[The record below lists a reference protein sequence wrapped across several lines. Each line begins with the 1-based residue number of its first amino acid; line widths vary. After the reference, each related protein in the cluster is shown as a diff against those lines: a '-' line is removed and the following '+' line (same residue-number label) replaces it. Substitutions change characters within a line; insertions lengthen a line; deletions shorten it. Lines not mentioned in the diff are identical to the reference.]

1 MDFAFTPEHEELRQ
15 TVRRFL
21 QDRSDEATVR
31 RLMVTE
37 DGFDR
42 ATWQQLAEQLG
53 LTALIVP
60 EAYGGSG
67 LGPVELAIT
76 LEEMG
81 RFLFCAPYLSTAV
94 LAVSVLREAADERT
108 QQDLLPAIAAGKKIV
123 AVAVAEPPGVSE
135 PGDVRLRARRTRSG
149 WSLTGEK
156 AAVIDGHVADELLV
170 VARAPQ
176 GLSLFRVPA
185 NADGMERTALP
196 TLDLTRKLARVQFAK
211 TPAECVA
218 ATEDVQPQLERA
230 FLFGL
235 VALAA
240 EEVGGAQ
247 QCLEMSTQHAKTRW
261 QFGRPIGSFQAIKHR
276 CADMLVAVEF
286 AKSAAYHAAFRAAEG
301 DDRDL
306 AVAAR
311 MAKAYCSDAYFQVA
325 NDTIQVYGGM
335 GFTWEHP
342 AHLYFKRAKS
352 SALLFGDPVHHR
364 ERLASLIGI

>member
-37 DGFDR
+37 EGFDR
-42 ATWQQLAEQLG
+42 ATWGQLAEQLG
-53 LTALIVP
+53 LTALIVR
-60 EAYGGSG
+60 EEFGGSG

-94 LAVSVLREAADERT
+94 LAVTVLQEAANDAAKREF
-108 QQDLLPAIAAGKKIV
+108 LPAIAEGKKIV
-123 AVAVAEPPGVSE
+123 AVALAEAPGIWE
-135 PGDVRLRARRTRSG
+135 PGDVRMKARETRNG
-149 WSLTGEK
+149 WTLTGEK
-156 AAVIDGHVADELLV
+156 TAVIDGQTADELLV

-176 GLSLFRVPA
+176 GLSLFRVSVG
-185 NADGMERTALP
+185 ADGLEREPLP
-196 TLDLTRKLARVQFAK
+196 TLDLTRKLARVRFRK
-211 TPAECVA
+211 TPADLIA
-218 ATEDVQPQLERA
+218 AEPDVQPQLERA
-230 FLFGL
+230 FFLGL
-235 VALAA
+235 IALAA
-240 EEVGGAQ
+240 EQVGGAQ
-247 QCLEMSTQHAKTRW
+247 HCLDLSTHHAKTRW

-286 AKSAAYHAAFRAAEG
+286 ARSAAYHAAFRAQER
-301 DDRDL
+301 DDRE
-306 AVAAR
+306 VPIAAR
-311 MAKAYCSDAYFQVA
+311 MAKSYCSDAFFQVA
-325 NDTIQVYGGM
+325 NDTIQVHGGM

-352 SALLFGDPVHHR
+352 SALLLGDPVHHR
-364 ERLASLIGI
+364 DRLATLIGI

>member
-31 RLMVTE
+31 RLMVTDE
-37 DGFDR
+37 GFDR
-42 ATWQQLAEQLG
+42 STWAQLAEQLG

-81 RFLFCAPYLSTAV
+81 RALFCAPYFSTAV
-94 LAVSVLREAADERT
+94 LSVAALNEAASDEAK
-108 QQDLLPAIAAGKKIV
+108 QELLPEIAAGKKIV
-123 AVAVAEPPGVSE
+123 ALALAEPQGIWE
-135 PGDVRLRARRTRSG
+135 PADVRLRARKGRNG
-149 WSLTGEK
+149 WTLTGEK
-156 AAVIDGHVADELLV
+156 TAVIDGHVADELLV
-170 VARAPQ
+170 VARTPE
-176 GLSLFRVPA
+176 GLSLFRVRG
-185 NADGMERTALP
+185 NADGLERVPLP
-196 TLDLTRKLARVQFAK
+196 ALDLTRKLARVRFSK
-211 TPAECVA
+211 TPAESVA
-218 ATEDVQPQLERA
+218 AAPDVQPQLERA
-230 FLFGL
+230 FLLGL
-235 VALAA
+235 AALAA
-240 EEVGGAQ
+240 EQVGGAQ
-247 QCLEMSTQHAKTRW
+247 QCLELSTQHAKTRW

-301 DDRDL
+301 NGSDL

-311 MAKAYCSDAYFQVA
+311 MAKSYCSDAYFQVA
-325 NDTIQVYGGM
+325 NDTIQVHGGM

-364 ERLASLIGI
+364 EKLAALIGI

>member
-31 RLMVTE
+31 RLMVTD

-42 ATWQQLAEQLG
+42 GTWKQLAEQLG

-60 EAYGGSG
+60 EEFGGSG

-81 RFLFCAPYLSTAV
+81 RFLFCAPYLSTAA
-94 LAVSVLREAADERT
+94 LAVTVLREAANDAAKQE
-108 QQDLLPAIAAGKKIV
+108 LLPAIAKGERIV
-123 AVAVAEPPGVSE
+123 ALALAEAPGLWE
-135 PGDVRLRARRTRSG
+135 PSDVRMKAREVGGRWT
-149 WSLTGEK
+149 LTGEK
-156 AAVIDGHVADELLV
+156 TAVIDGQTADDFLV
-170 VARAPQ
+170 VARSSQ
-176 GLSLFRVPA
+176 GLSLFRVRA
-185 NADGMERTALP
+185 EADGLQREPLP
-196 TLDLTRKLARVQFAK
+196 TLDLTRKLARVRFRK
-211 TPAECVA
+211 TPAEPIA
-218 ATEDVQPQLERA
+218 AAPDVQPQLERA
-230 FLFGL
+230 FLLGL

-240 EEVGGAQ
+240 EQAGGAQ
-247 QCLEMSTQHAKTRW
+247 QCLDLSTQHAKTRW

-286 AKSAAYHAAFRAAEG
+286 AKSAAYHAAFRAQEG
-301 DDRDL
+301 DEAEL
-306 AVAAR
+306 PVAAR
-311 MAKAYCSDAYFQVA
+311 MAKAYCSDAFFQVA
-325 NDTIQVYGGM
+325 NDTIQVHGGM

-352 SALLFGDPVHHR
+352 SALLFGDSVHHR
-364 ERLASLIGI
+364 DRLATLIGV